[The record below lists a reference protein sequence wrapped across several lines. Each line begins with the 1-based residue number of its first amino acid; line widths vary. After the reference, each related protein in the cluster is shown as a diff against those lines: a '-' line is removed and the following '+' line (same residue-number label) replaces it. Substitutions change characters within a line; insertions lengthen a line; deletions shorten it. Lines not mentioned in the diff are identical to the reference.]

1 MCPAGRTWSSVPS
14 PAGLPRVQL
23 QLSPEEIGVDSEEF
37 AESVSSDCSEWSSR
51 GRIWKGDGFLRPRR
65 KQEVTA
71 VPQNGKEY
79 GQFLYSLARPFSPSY
94 RKGKQKCLLLLTW
107 APSARSRVVMLR
119 RPLMALSTCSCRGSK
134 GWEEHVGPSP
144 LHPSFPG
151 PGPAALL
158 PGVGQSQGTWRFPEN
173 RKAKSHI

>member
-37 AESVSSDCSEWSSR
+37 AESVSSDGSEWSSR
-51 GRIWKGDGFLRPRR
+51 GRIWEGDGFLLPRR
-65 KQEVTA
+65 KQVTA

-94 RKGKQKCLLLLTW
+94 RKGKQKCPLLLTW

-119 RPLMALSTCSCRGSK
+119 RPLMALSMCSCRGSK
-134 GWEEHVGPSP
+134 GWEELANTAWPRRTASESRARP
-144 LHPSFPG
+144 CQTSTACCPTYREWTL
-151 PGPAALL
+151 
-158 PGVGQSQGTWRFPEN
+158 GVS
-173 RKAKSHI
+173 